1 MESASATVVGPPPRY
16 ESRVQR
22 VLQVDAGRLDE
33 EAQASVQVPVMRVAE
48 RLMRGLNLTPL
59 SATTTRLL
67 LRIARHASATMRGVA
82 TAGLA
87 LQGLRLADSYN
98 GGQPLVSVRRRAL
111 LSALCVL
118 VPFLRTQI
126 QTTQSTTQFGLNQ
139 SPSDWTSRMRS
150 ATRWLS
156 ISLDIASALNLIMF
170 LRYGVYPTMSHRLA
184 GVTIAYDA
192 RVTAPASR
200 AAFQM
205 VDQQLV
211 WQGLARLA
219 IALRPLLPLLS
230 SVRGMLMPMMMLSS
244 SSTEPTD
251 PSSPDLRH
259 RVDLLHCTICHSIP
273 VMPHHAIPCG
283 CVSCFVCAHSR
294 ATATCAQCGAPVT
307 AMRRVHHTE

>member
-1 MESASATVVGPPPRY
+1 MTMGSPPPRITPH
-16 ESRVQR
+16 VQR

-33 EAQASVQVPVMRVAE
+33 EAQASVQMAVARVTE

-59 SATTTRLL
+59 SAPTTRLL
-67 LRIARHASATMRGVA
+67 LRLARHASATMRGVA

-87 LQGLRLADSYN
+87 LQGLRLADGYN

-118 VPFLRTQI
+118 VPFLRTRV
-126 QTTQSTTQFGLNQ
+126 QSTHSATQLDPNQ
-139 SPSDWTSRMRS
+139 SSPSWSTRIQFAMRS
-150 ATRWLS
+150 LGVW
-156 ISLDIASALNLIMF
+156 LDIASALNLIMF

-184 GVTIAYDA
+184 GVTIAYDTRIA
-192 RVTAPASR
+192 APASR

-230 SVRGMLMPMMMLSS
+230 SVREMIMPVMMLSS
-244 SSTEPTD
+244 SSTESTD
-251 PSSPDLRH
+251 LSSPDLRH
-259 RVDLLHCTICHSIP
+259 RVDLQHCTICHNVP
-273 VMPHHAIPCG
+273 VMPHHAVPCG

-294 ATATCAQCGAPVT
+294 ATATCAQCGAPIT